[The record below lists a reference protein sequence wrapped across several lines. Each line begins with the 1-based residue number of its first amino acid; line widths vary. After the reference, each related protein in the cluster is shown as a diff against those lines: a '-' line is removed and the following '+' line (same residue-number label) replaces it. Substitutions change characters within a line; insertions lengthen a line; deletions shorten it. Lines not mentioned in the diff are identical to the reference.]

1 MGLWADRVKMTVT
14 SVAGGGTGT
23 ITLNAAVSPYQSF
36 ASAGVPNG
44 QTVSYLAEEGTA
56 WELGRGTYT
65 SSGTTLSRGLV
76 SSSTGSLISLT
87 SSATV
92 SIVMLSDD
100 TAPLVEA
107 RKLASLR
114 L

>member
-1 MGLWADRVKMTVT
+1 MVALVNRAKMTVT
-14 SVAGGGTGT
+14 GTPGTGA

-36 ASAGVPNG
+36 ASAGVANG
-44 QTVSYLAEEGTA
+44 DVVGYLAEDGTA

-65 SSGTTLSRGLV
+65 SSGTSLSRGRL
-76 SSSTGSLISLT
+76 SSSTGSDISLT
-87 SSATV
+87 SAATV
-92 SIVMLSDD
+92 TVVALAEDMTTIQ
-100 TAPLVEA
+100 EA